1 MPVDIHPEHKISG
14 IELILCKLHAGAKF
28 SGNEY
33 NFSGGLHGVGVSV
46 VNALSQ
52 NLEAKIK
59 RDAKE
64 HLITFSNGDKV
75 NDLSVIGEVGAR
87 NTGSSIKFKPN
98 KDYFETDKVDTK
110 SLIKLIKAKAV
121 LCPGLTIEFYEEKK
135 FLNKVKEV
143 VKKNGFCVIVASEG
157 IKNSKNKFVA
167 ESDTKDAFGHVQL
180 GGVAPKLASLI
191 SNKLNLKNH
200 WAVADYLQRSGRHIA
215 SLTDL
220 EHASAVGKK
229 AVEYAVKGL
238 NGVMPIIVR
247 KKTKRYSW
255 EIKPAPLSK
264 IANLEKKL
272 PASFI
277 SKDGFNVTPKAIK
290 YLMPLIQG
298 EAPSK
303 FENGITKLVKFNLML

>member
-1 MPVDIHPEHKISG
+1 MAKSSYDSKAIEVLSGLDPVKKRPGMYTDTTNPNHLIQEVLDNSVDEALAGHCSKIKIILYKDQFIEVIDNGRGMPVDIHPEHKISG

-110 SLIKLIKAKAV
+110 SLIKLIKA
-121 LCPGLTIEFYEEKK
+121 IF
-135 FLNKVKEV
+135 
-143 VKKNGFCVIVASEG
+143 GFC
-157 IKNSKNKFVA
+157 
-167 ESDTKDAFGHVQL
+167 L
-180 GGVAPKLASLI
+180 L
-191 SNKLNLKNH
+191 
-200 WAVADYLQRSGRHIA
+200 
-215 SLTDL
+215 
-220 EHASAVGKK
+220 
-229 AVEYAVKGL
+229 
-238 NGVMPIIVR
+238 
-247 KKTKRYSW
+247 
-255 EIKPAPLSK
+255 
-264 IANLEKKL
+264 
-272 PASFI
+272 
-277 SKDGFNVTPKAIK
+277 
-290 YLMPLIQG
+290 
-298 EAPSK
+298 
-303 FENGITKLVKFNLML
+303 